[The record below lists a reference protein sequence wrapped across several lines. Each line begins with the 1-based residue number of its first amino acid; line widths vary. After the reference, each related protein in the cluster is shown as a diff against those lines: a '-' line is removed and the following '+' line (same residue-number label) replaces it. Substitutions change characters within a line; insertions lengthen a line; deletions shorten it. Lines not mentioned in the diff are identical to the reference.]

1 MLSRKGDLSAQIIQ
15 QKVPLQIVTG
25 QNQADYILTGQP
37 NATAETRKGAAGGGV
52 LSGIVNPERHGTQYN
67 LSVKIE
73 SVSLK
78 VVVWASN
85 SGNQDIQH
93 AAEDIV
99 RKLKKD
105 LSSTK

>member
-1 MLSRKGDLSAQIIQ
+1 
-15 QKVPLQIVTG
+15 VTD
-25 QNQADYILTGQP
+25 QNQADYILTGQA
-37 NATAETRKGAAGGGV
+37 NATGETQKGMAGGS
-52 LSGIVNPERHGTQYN
+52 LWSIINPQRQTTQYDV
-67 LSVKIE
+67 SVKIE

-85 SGNQDIQH
+85 SGNQDVQH
-93 AAEDIV
+93 AAKDIV